1 MPALLKDTLDS
12 AARAAPDWLAER
24 QGAARA
30 QWEREALPTRR
41 TEAWK
46 YTSLAPLER
55 DFAAGA
61 APAETALPGLQT
73 LLLPLDSPRLVFVN
87 GHFVPSLS
95 AVDALPEGLS
105 VVRFC
110 EAGAAQAERIR
121 SGLDSAVAPGRH
133 LFATLNSAALSD
145 GVLVEVAAG
154 ASIEQ
159 PLQLVWLSSAGGSE
173 GSNTPFTV
181 NPRVLVRCAH
191 NSCLSLV
198 EHHAS
203 AEDGQSSFSNGVT
216 ELLLEDGA
224 TLHHYRLQLETGG
237 ALHIGGVHARLD
249 RDATLNS
256 FHLGLGS
263 DLKRVDLAVEHA
275 GPGAHAELSGLYLP
289 RGEEHIDY
297 HTTVEHAVPHC
308 TTSEVFRGVVGD
320 RASAVFNGRIH
331 IHPQAQKTRAELSNR
346 NLLTSAEAQVNTKPE
361 LEIYADDVQCAH
373 GATVAQLDALS
384 LHYLRSRGVSRAE
397 AEVML
402 SFGFVNEVLDGV
414 RLAALRDHLRP
425 LLAARFAR
433 DPALMRHLA

>member
-1 MPALLKDTLDS
+1 MPELLQQALER
-12 AARAAPDWLAER
+12 AEAAAPEWLAER
-24 QGAARA
+24 RGAARA
-30 QWEREALPTRR
+30 QWQRESLPTRR

-55 DFAAGA
+55 DFAPGR
-61 APAETALPGLQT
+61 APSEAVLPALRE

-87 GHFVPSLS
+87 GHFSAALS
-95 AVDALPEGLS
+95 VMDALPEGLS
-105 VVRFC
+105 VVRF
-110 EAGAAQAERIR
+110 ADADAAQAERIR
-121 SGLDSAVAPGRH
+121 AHLDSAVAGGRH
-133 LFATLNSAALSD
+133 LFATLNSAALSE
-145 GVLVEVAAG
+145 GVLVEVASG
-154 ASIEQ
+154 ASIAA
-159 PLQLVWLSSAGGSE
+159 PLQVVWLSSGEGSE
-173 GSNTPFTV
+173 APFTV
-181 NPRVLVRCAH
+181 NQRVLVHCAH

-203 AEDGQSSFSNGVT
+203 AADGQCSFSNSVS

-224 TLHHYRLQLETGG
+224 TLHHYRLQLETRG
-237 ALHIGGVHARLD
+237 AMHIGGVHARLH

-263 DLKRVDLAVEHA
+263 DLKRLDLVVEHA
-275 GPGAHAELSGLYLP
+275 GAGAHAELSGLYLP
-289 RGEEHIDY
+289 RGDEHIDY

-308 TTSEVFRGVVGD
+308 TSSEVFRGVIAD

-384 LHYLRSRGVSRAE
+384 MHYLRSRGVSRAE

-414 RLAALRDHLRP
+414 RLGALRDHLRP
-425 LLAARFAR
+425 LLASRFAR